1 MTQPVA
7 TDYLKEIM
15 RDANARTRELVHGL
29 DAEQLIGPKL
39 EIVNPLRWEI
49 GHVAWFHEYFILRRK
64 YGRESLHERGDKV
77 YDSIAIHHEIRWDLP
92 LLEINE
98 TLQYIADVE
107 HALLDRLEGGM
118 ASEQD
123 SYLYQFTTFH
133 QDMHNEAYTY
143 TRQTLRYPTPDF
155 ALAEAEAAPGGAHPG
170 DTDVPGGTFDIGN
183 PQDAPFVFDNEKWAH
198 PITVAP
204 FKMAKAQVS
213 NAEFAT
219 FVDDGG
225 YEQERFWDDIG
236 WQWRCQGDITHPI
249 YWRPDGHGKWCLR
262 RFDTVIDLPP
272 DQAVIHVSWFE
283 AQAYCRWAGRRL
295 PTEAEWEF
303 AATADGQGGKR
314 AYPWG
319 DEAPDAT
326 RANLDGRGLGVVD
339 VGAKPAGDSVH
350 GVRQLIGNVWEWTDT
365 TFGPFPGFAPDD
377 YKEYSEPL
385 FGTTK
390 VLRGGAWPTRGRM
403 IDSTYRNFYGP
414 ERRDVLAGFR
424 TCAL

>member
-15 RDANARTRELVHGL
+15 RDANARTIELL
-29 DAEQLIGPKL
+29 QELNAEQLIGPKL

-64 YGRESLHERGDKV
+64 YGRGTLHERSDKV
-77 YDSIAIHHEIRWDLP
+77 YDSIAIHHETRWDLP
-92 LLEINE
+92 LLEMDE
-98 TLQYIADVE
+98 TLQYITDVE
-107 HALLDRLEGGM
+107 HALLDRLDGGM

-143 TRQTLRYPTPDF
+143 SRQTLGFPTPDF
-155 ALAEAEAAPGGAHPG
+155 ALAKAEDAPGGAYPG
-170 DTDVPGGTFDIGN
+170 DASIPGGTFNIGN
-183 PQDAPFVFDNEKWAH
+183 PKDAPFVFDNEKWAH
-198 PITVAP
+198 PLTVAP

-213 NAEFAT
+213 NAEFAA
-219 FVDDGG
+219 FADDGG
-225 YEQERFWDDIG
+225 YEEERFWDDVG
-236 WQWRCQGDITHPI
+236 WQWRSQGDVIHPV
-249 YWRPDGHGKWCLR
+249 YWLPDGHGKWGLR

-303 AATADGQGGKR
+303 AATTDGHGGKR

-319 DEAPDAT
+319 DETPGAAH
-326 RANLDGRGLGVVD
+326 ANLDGRALGTID
-339 VGAKPAGDSVH
+339 VGARPAGDNIH
-350 GVRQLIGNVWEWTDT
+350 GVRQLIGNVWEWTET
-365 TFGPFPGFAPDD
+365 TFSPFPGFAPDD

-385 FGTTK
+385 FGATK

>member
-15 RDANARTRELVHGL
+15 RDANARTIELVRELN
-29 DAEQLIGPKL
+29 AEQLIGPKL

-64 YGRESLHERGDKV
+64 YGRETLHKRSDKV
-77 YDSIAIHHEIRWDLP
+77 YDSIAIHHETRWDLP
-92 LLEINE
+92 LLEMDE
-98 TLQYIADVE
+98 TLQYITDVE
-107 HALLDRLEGGM
+107 HALLDRLHGGM

-143 TRQTLRYPTPDF
+143 SRQTLGFPTPNF
-155 ALAEAEAAPGGAHPG
+155 ALAEAENAPGGAYPG
-170 DTDVPGGTFDIGN
+170 DAKIPGGTFNIGN
-183 PQDAPFVFDNEKWAH
+183 PKDAPFVFDNEKWAH
-198 PITVAP
+198 PLTVGP

-213 NAEFAT
+213 NAEFAAFT
-219 FVDDGG
+219 DDGG
-225 YEQERFWDDIG
+225 YEEERFWDDVS
-236 WQWRCQGDITHPI
+236 WQWRSQADITHPV
-249 YWRPDGHGKWCLR
+249 YWLPDGHGKWGLR
-262 RFDTVIDLPP
+262 RLDTVIYLPP
-272 DQAVIHVSWFE
+272 DQAMIHVSWFE

-303 AATADGQGGKR
+303 AATTDGQGGKR

-319 DEAPDAT
+319 DETPDAAH
-326 RANLDGRGLGVVD
+326 ANLDGRALGTID
-339 VGAKPAGDSVH
+339 VGARPAGDNIH
-350 GVRQLIGNVWEWTDT
+350 GVRQLIGNVWEWTET
-365 TFGPFPGFAPDD
+365 TFRPFPGFAPDD

-385 FGTTK
+385 FGATK